1 MAILIQNKDPE
12 TINEMYKLASK
23 LKKDVY
29 GDRIVFF
36 APLYISN
43 KCVNNCKYCGF
54 RKKTGKSKEKPL
66 PWRK

>member
-29 GDRIVFF
+29 GGSHCIFL
-36 APLYISN
+36 PLY
-43 KCVNNCKYCGF
+43 
-54 RKKTGKSKEKPL
+54 T
-66 PWRK
+66 